1 MSLVPVTFLSPCPLL
16 IVLLVTILLAIT
28 TRRLGTAESST
39 QSKEG
44 EQESS
49 GKDGVVEEE
58 GGVEGDVVGAS
69 AGEHCPGISVLRFRL
84 LNTVDVNGGGGD
96 HAKHGEE
103 EEGGDKEGRQ

>member
-39 QSKEG
+39 QSKKG

-49 GKDGVVEEE
+49 GQDRVVEEE
-58 GGVEGDVVGAS
+58 GGVEGDVVGAA

>member
-49 GKDGVVEEE
+49 GQDRVVEEE
-58 GGVEGDVVGAS
+58 GGVEGDVVGA
-69 AGEHCPGISVLRFRL
+69 AAREHCPRVAILGLFDAI
-84 LNTVDVNGGGGD
+84 DVYGGRGD
-96 HAKHGEE
+96 QTKQREE
-103 EEGGDKEGRQ
+103 